1 AQPLSRLQRRFD
13 EFQRRVVA
21 QTARSMELQQ
31 QQQQQPDGEPGPPGP
46 SGGGQQAADENAG
59 HSRSQQAPHRTM
71 LGTKRSSR
79 SVRSAAANTLPQS
92 QRGLAAGQGPAPRPN
107 ARIAVFSDPDGAG
120 EPKAVSAAG
129 PWRDIGSDEGRRKE
143 NVREAVSWR
152 GQRLEQR
159 RGAAPPTAAA
169 AGAAAPYAVPAA
181 EKFTVF
187 CDSADEDGGASDAAA
202 APGAALAPRVPG
214 ESSSVVGHSM
224 LSSSS
229 SGLLQ
234 ALEAGGR
241 AAKPRRAKAKG
252 EERMVM
258 PGELLFPAGDGV
270 VQCAEEARAQLARY
284 RFDYELWQRA
294 EAASRAARSA
304 YSDEDDEDQGI
315 ADESC
320 FGASRRKSVAP
331 SSPTIN
337 TRVAQKD
344 MLGIWND
351 ISDSDSDGA
360 GVLRLRR
367 GDARPDG
374 SAGPDGAARGRSWR
388 SGSSSGGGGGSAVVD
403 DDYQFTMGPVTP
415 HVVPPEQARL
425 PPVIP
430 TSARLA
436 RFESFVDHG
445 DGGATGGGGE
455 DNPPTL
461 VLNTIRAAKRRE
473 MQQAHT
479 RPTPLAMRAQAPRA
493 GSASAGPA
501 VRQRSD
507 GSQPARGLRS
517 IDESSEA
524 EDGDDCDAHPLMRA
538 LEPATPHSARIPVF
552 RDSGGGGGAHST
564 AQPRPLFGARSS
576 SASALERDYPPIR
589 GQGVLHSTP
598 GHTKTSTGLLASG
611 MELTGLSGFTGLS
624 TIGGPTTMTFAAHQ
638 GPLAEEQ
645 DEDDDDED
653 DDEDGDLRPA
663 AVRTPMRKRL
673 SMAAKDLGRITP
685 RFPKTPPG
693 PADGRFGGGMAD
705 AGDDDDDD
713 DEDEDD
719 EEDPCTENIG
729 EFGEL
734 DSQMNELQMELG
746 VSLMASAADGRR
758 SPLFSVFR
766 D

>member
-1 AQPLSRLQRRFD
+1 MSAAGSVGAEASGSVVDFSDFEHQKENIQPLRRGRSAHTLAQLYAGSKEGSTLGSDSRHSLQPHRPLQPRTAAAAEAAPAAEGAGMKMTSQLQERNAQFQAEIAQLDVAESDDPLDVYHRYVGWLLEVFPQAHGHQMIIKLVEAPLKLFRDQERYRNDARYVKMWVWYTEIIADGQEAVFQFLVANKVGDSLALLYEEYAKLLEALGKTQKADEVYQLGINRKAQPLSRLQRRFD

-21 QTARSMELQQ
+21 QTARSMELQQQQQQ

-367 GDARPDG
+367 GDARPDS
-374 SAGPDGAARGRSWR
+374 SAGPDSAARGR
-388 SGSSSGGGGGSAVVD
+388 
-403 DDYQFTMGPVTP
+403 
-415 HVVPPEQARL
+415 
-425 PPVIP
+425 
-430 TSARLA
+430 
-436 RFESFVDHG
+436 
-445 DGGATGGGGE
+445 
-455 DNPPTL
+455 
-461 VLNTIRAAKRRE
+461 
-473 MQQAHT
+473 
-479 RPTPLAMRAQAPRA
+479 
-493 GSASAGPA
+493 
-501 VRQRSD
+501 
-507 GSQPARGLRS
+507 
-517 IDESSEA
+517 
-524 EDGDDCDAHPLMRA
+524 
-538 LEPATPHSARIPVF
+538 
-552 RDSGGGGGAHST
+552 
-564 AQPRPLFGARSS
+564 
-576 SASALERDYPPIR
+576 
-589 GQGVLHSTP
+589 
-598 GHTKTSTGLLASG
+598 
-611 MELTGLSGFTGLS
+611 
-624 TIGGPTTMTFAAHQ
+624 
-638 GPLAEEQ
+638 
-645 DEDDDDED
+645 
-653 DDEDGDLRPA
+653 
-663 AVRTPMRKRL
+663 
-673 SMAAKDLGRITP
+673 
-685 RFPKTPPG
+685 
-693 PADGRFGGGMAD
+693 
-705 AGDDDDDD
+705 
-713 DEDEDD
+713 
-719 EEDPCTENIG
+719 
-729 EFGEL
+729 
-734 DSQMNELQMELG
+734 
-746 VSLMASAADGRR
+746 
-758 SPLFSVFR
+758 
-766 D
+766 